1 MNAVL
6 KRKVL
11 YVQAQFESPV
21 NVSSGEN
28 EVTDSDVLRDCNGT
42 PFITGSSLAGAM
54 RAYIEKE
61 KSEPCL
67 LGYSDGDAGKM
78 SSLFISDLTFEEN
91 PVIGVRD
98 GVSLSDKKQL

>member
-67 LGYSDGDAGKM
+67 LGYSDEF
-78 SSLFISDLTFEEN
+78 SFYFRSD
-91 PVIGVRD
+91 I
-98 GVSLSDKKQL
+98 